1 MCETWRKHLEAPH
14 HSTKISPPGTVRPPA
29 LLSLEAVCG
38 TVCCLVSF
46 LSPTA
51 FSFHPL
57 TLIYC
62 STIPVSNVLKII
74 RIFRFAESFDQC
86 LEWNIES
93 LRPVGEQITAF
104 KGSSGGICGY
114 CKDGEHCSLAF
125 DSTDVLCYACPFGK
139 DACDGSTFCLNG
151 ANPTEAAGCTTCPN
165 GSFMV
170 NGTCRTC
177 PEWAKYTYIV
187 ALLFA
192 AFVCWLVYQNS
203 GGDVDMSTLT
213 ISATHFQVTAL
224 YFTFA
229 LRYTKLVIDVLKWP
243 FAYVVWLPE
252 ATLNHHGSFFLI
264 RFPPI
269 CCLRA
274 CTHNTQRLSIQHQDI
289 RV

>member
-1 MCETWRKHLEAPH
+1 MCETWRIHFIAPH
-14 HSTKISPPGTVRPPA
+14 HSTKTSPPGTVRPPA

-46 LSPTA
+46 LSPTV
-51 FSFHPL
+51 FLFHPL
-57 TLIYC
+57 TLIYF
-62 STIPVSNVLKII
+62 STIPVSNVVSIKK
-74 RIFRFAESFDQC
+74 IFRGAESFDQC

-93 LRPVGEQITAF
+93 LKQNDEQRTAF

-114 CKDGEHCSLAF
+114 CDDGEHCSFAF
-125 DSTDVLCYACPFGK
+125 WTSDNVCYACPFGK

-151 ANPTEAAGCTTCPN
+151 ANPRDPGCITCLN
-165 GSFMV
+165 GSFML

-229 LRYTKLVIDVLKWP
+229 LRYPKLVIDVLKWP
-243 FAYVVWLPE
+243 FAYVV
-252 ATLNHHGSFFLI
+252 
-264 RFPPI
+264 
-269 CCLRA
+269 
-274 CTHNTQRLSIQHQDI
+274 
-289 RV
+289 